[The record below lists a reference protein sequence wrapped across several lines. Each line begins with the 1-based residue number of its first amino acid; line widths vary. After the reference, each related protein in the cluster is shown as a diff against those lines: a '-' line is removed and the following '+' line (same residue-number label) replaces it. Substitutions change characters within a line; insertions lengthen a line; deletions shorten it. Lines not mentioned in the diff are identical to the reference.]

1 MTLSSKTID
10 GLRDRS
16 EADVLDL
23 AAALQHVLNAIHR
36 LEMAEIDPE
45 KLADLA
51 NSGIET
57 SKELQA
63 VLAILAE
70 RLED

>member
-1 MTLSSKTID
+1 MTLSNKTID
-10 GLRDRS
+10 ALRGRS
-16 EADVLDL
+16 EVAVLDL
-23 AAALQHVLNAIHR
+23 ASGLQHVLNAIHR
-36 LEMAEIDPE
+36 LEMAEKDPDV
-45 KLADLA
+45 LAGLA
-51 NSGIET
+51 SAGLEI